1 MAITSGFFN
10 SISGDRVYN
19 ADQMSQY
26 FQGLISNGVVANLGD
41 EMQVAASSGMTVNVL
56 AGRAYINGKWIYN
69 DSAAALTITAANAA
83 LPRWSAVVARL
94 DVTGRQITLT
104 TKDGTAASTPTK
116 PTATRD
122 ASTYELILAY
132 VYVAAGATAIAQAD
146 ISDTRPDNNV
156 CGWVTAL
163 IDQVDTST
171 LFAQWEDAYAT
182 YYEETTAAF
191 NEFMEHLTEQL
202 NVDTYIDEVA
212 SYNLPERTAVGSS
225 FTIPFSAITGYT
237 WQDGDLF
244 LCSRNG
250 LALAEGTE
258 YTFTTSSGARTGITF
273 NYQMKEDNNT
283 FIRIFRSVIGV
294 RT

>member
-26 FQGLISNGVVANLGD
+26 FHGLISNGVVANLGD

-94 DVTGRQITLT
+94 DVTGRQIILT

-191 NEFMEHLTEQL
+191 NEFMEHLTQDL
-202 NVDTYIDEVA
+202 AVDTYISCPVEN
-212 SYNLPERTAVGSS
+212 YTKNEQTGSS
-225 FTIPFSAITGYT
+225 ASLLFSEVSGYT
-237 WQDGDLF
+237 WQRGDIF
-244 LCSRNG
+244 FVDRNG
-250 LALAEGTE
+250 LPLQYGPD
-258 YTFTTSSGARTGITF
+258 YMYSGSGGNISGFVFTF
-273 NYQMKEDNNT
+273 NFKTGNK
-283 FIRIFRSVIGV
+283 IGLRVLRSNIGV